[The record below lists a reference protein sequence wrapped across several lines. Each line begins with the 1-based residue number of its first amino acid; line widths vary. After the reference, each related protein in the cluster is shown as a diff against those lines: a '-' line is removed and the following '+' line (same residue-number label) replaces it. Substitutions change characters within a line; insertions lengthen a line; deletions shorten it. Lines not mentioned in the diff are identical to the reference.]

1 VSDTPARL
9 DVALRGRLGAF
20 AYDVA
25 FVSSGSVTALFGPS
39 GAGKSSV
46 ASAIAGIVTP
56 ASGHVRLDGNVFFD
70 SARGVD
76 VPPHRRGIGFVFQ
89 DARLFP
95 HLSVER
101 NLRFGL
107 ERARDRPEYARF
119 DDVVSLLAIGP
130 LLDRKPRGLSGGER
144 QRVALGRALLAQP
157 RLLVLDEPLASLDAG
172 HRGEILPYLTSLRD
186 AYSVPMVYVS
196 HTIDEVVRL
205 ATHVVLV
212 ARGRV
217 VATGPVD
224 EVFSRADLRAH
235 TGRRFEASSI
245 VDATVVSHRP
255 DWHLTDVTLGA
266 ARFSV
271 PAVDAP
277 PGTRLRLRIRA
288 REVALAHSE
297 PADSSIGGR
306 LPGRVAEIV
315 PRDGPYAEVRVDVG
329 GASVWALVTRHSVD
343 RLGLAIGMPIWCLV
357 KTVALDNRLVS
368 PAPPA

>member
-1 VSDTPARL
+1 MAPGSRL
-9 DVALRGRLGAF
+9 EVEVRRRLGAF
-20 AYDVA
+20 DLDVA
-25 FVSSGSVTALFGPS
+25 FASEGSVTALFGPS
-39 GAGKSSV
+39 GAGKSSI
-46 ASAIAGIVTP
+46 ANAIAGIARPDAGRIVIDGTP
-56 ASGHVRLDGNVFFD
+56 YFD
-70 SARGVD
+70 SSRGVD
-76 VPPHRRGIGFVFQ
+76 VPAHRRGIGYVFQ

-95 HLSVER
+95 HLTVEE

-107 ERARDRPEYARF
+107 ERARGRGVYAPF
-119 DDVVSLLAIGP
+119 DAVVSLLAIGP
-130 LLDRKPRGLSGGER
+130 LLARKPRGLSGGER
-144 QRVALGRALLAQP
+144 QRVALGRALLGQP

-212 ARGRV
+212 AQGRV
-217 VATGPVD
+217 VASGPVH
-224 EVFSRADLRAH
+224 EIFSRADLRMH

-245 VDATVVSHRP
+245 VDAVVVAHRP
-255 DWHLTDVTLGA
+255 QWHLTEVKLGA
-266 ARFSV
+266 ATISV
-271 PAVDAP
+271 PAIDAP

-297 PADSSIGGR
+297 PLDTSIGGR

-315 PRDGPYAEVRVDVG
+315 PRDGPYAEVGVDVG
-329 GASVWALVTRHSVD
+329 GASVWALVTRQSVE
-343 RLGLAIGMPIWCLV
+343 RMQLSVGMPIWCLI

-368 PAPPA
+368 PLPPS

>member
-1 VSDTPARL
+1 M
-9 DVALRGRLGAF
+9 
-20 AYDVA
+20 
-25 FVSSGSVTALFGPS
+25 
-39 GAGKSSV
+39 
-46 ASAIAGIVTP
+46 
-56 ASGHVRLDGNVFFD
+56 RLDGTVFFD
-70 SARGVD
+70 AARGVN
-76 VPPHRRGIGFVFQ
+76 VPPHRRGIGYVFQ

-107 ERARDRPEYARF
+107 ERARDRGVYAAF

-130 LLDRKPRGLSGGER
+130 LLG
-144 QRVALGRALLAQP
+144 QP

-172 HRGEILPYLTSLRD
+172 HRGEILPYLTGLRD

-212 ARGRV
+212 AQGRV
-217 VATGPVD
+217 VASGPVH
-224 EVFSRADLRAH
+224 EIFSRADLRMH

-245 VDATVVSHRP
+245 VDAVVVAHRP
-255 DWHLTDVTLGA
+255 QWHLTEVKLGA
-266 ARFSV
+266 ATISV
-271 PAVDAP
+271 PAIDAP

-297 PADSSIGGR
+297 PLDTSIGGR

-315 PRDGPYAEVRVDVG
+315 PRDGPYAEVGVDVG
-329 GASVWALVTRHSVD
+329 GASVWALVTRQSVE
-343 RLGLAIGMPIWCLV
+343 RMQLSVGMPIWCLI

-368 PAPPA
+368 PLPPS